1 MEQKEGDRRK
11 NMNFW
16 RNFLKFLCKRLE
28 FLKKSRFLPKKS
40 LLCEKKQVIFVY
52 IVQYR
57 CGYMAK
63 NLRNDGEKTLEKSE
77 KV

>member
-1 MEQKEGDRRK
+1 MKNEDIATIDYTNVREKIEEQRQKGLD
-11 NMNFW
+11 
-16 RNFLKFLCKRLE
+16 
-28 FLKKSRFLPKKS
+28 FLKKRRFLPIKS
-40 LLCEKKQVIFVY
+40 LLREKKQVIFVY

-57 CGYMAK
+57 CGYVAK